1 MREASSVYFGR
12 RGERIV
18 SKTETTIIDKDD
30 AALVFHKGGA
40 VTAVLP
46 ADTFDKPDEITPPH
60 VLVVAALS
68 SLIGKEDRRLAD
80 LITDE
85 ARAIAEMTE

>member
-1 MREASSVYFGR
+1 M
-12 RGERIV
+12 
-18 SKTETTIIDKDD
+18 SKPEITTIGRDD

-40 VTAVLP
+40 VTAVFP
-46 ADTFDKPDEITPPH
+46 ESVFDKPDDPVPPH

-85 ARAIAEMTE
+85 ARAIAGMSE

>member
-1 MREASSVYFGR
+1 MSKPEITPIGR
-12 RGERIV
+12 
-18 SKTETTIIDKDD
+18 DD

-40 VTAVLP
+40 VTAVFP

-85 ARAIAEMTE
+85 ARAISEMSE